1 MARPQRVAFIGAGH
15 YHATLYPSYLKL
27 FADQGVEMV
36 GIHDPDEAVAAD
48 RASRYN
54 TKPYTD
60 YRRMIE
66 ETKPEFVMALGRH
79 CDMPDA
85 FRALVESGIPF
96 LMEKP
101 WAADPETFT
110 GLIELA
116 ESHKAWAAVPF
127 PMRFT
132 HWAETARSMI
142 QNGETG
148 ALSHG
153 VFRFLRAGIQ
163 HYYEQD
169 SAWMLEKAGA
179 GGGVLLNLGCHGI
192 DLCRFITGEEPK
204 VVSAVTSKS
213 IFNKEVEDYAYITLR
228 TPSGLLFHSE
238 FGYTL
243 PTQLQGEG
251 EKRLDTEHAIIRE
264 ISGGDVR
271 IQGPGRDEILPQPE
285 GYISGW
291 GRVVVECLERVGR
304 GDPPPTDYRDCAS
317 TISLIWDA
325 YRLAGEI

>member
-1 MARPQRVAFIGAGH
+1 
-15 YHATLYPSYLKL
+15 
-27 FADQGVEMV
+27 
-36 GIHDPDEAVAAD
+36 
-48 RASRYN
+48 
-54 TKPYTD
+54 
-60 YRRMIE
+60 
-66 ETKPEFVMALGRH
+66 
-79 CDMPDA
+79 
-85 FRALVESGIPF
+85 
-96 LMEKP
+96 
-101 WAADPETFT
+101 
-110 GLIELA
+110 
-116 ESHKAWAAVPF
+116 
-127 PMRFT
+127 MRFS

-142 QNGETG
+142 RSGETG

-169 SAWMLEKAGA
+169 SGWMLQKAEA
-179 GGGVLLNLGCHGI
+179 GGGALLNLGCHGI

-204 VVSAVTSKS
+204 VVSAVTSRA

-228 TPSGLLFHSE
+228 TPNGLLFHSE

-251 EKRLDTEHAIIRE
+251 EKRLDTENVVIRE
-264 ISGGDVR
+264 VAGGGVR

-285 GYISGW
+285 GYVGGW
-291 GRVVVECLERVGR
+291 GRVVVECLDRVGR
-304 GDPPPTDYRDCAS
+304 GEPPPTDFHDCAN